1 MGYRISGET
10 ISAFKPGDRA
20 LEQPLRRS
28 TGSLSWAKVL
38 SPCVKPGGLEVGT
51 WFEYRPKSPQATI
64 RVRVSGVMGNMTEP
78 ILYMGVNKPHKGQD
92 LLTELDC
99 VKAEKG
105 QTEILLSFNDL
116 TPKETYFILVGS
128 ETANKN
134 DSYTIHV
141 WTAYTDLAKAED
153 LSESASETYVSGR
166 VRDKSGTGKSGVLIS
181 ILDKSNKPLETAKSD
196 SKGTFTFKKLPI
208 DSKPIIRIEED
219 DTELIV
225 DLFLFGSDGKV
236 KEKATRVG
244 NNMYGFGADE
254 DHFTQLRLLSDRD
267 WSLNVE
273 KGKTGVTGRVVDSE
287 SFLFGQANVSVGL
300 YSTSKNKL
308 ASSKT
313 DLNGKF
319 SFKDLDQGDYM
330 VRVEGDQSKNYSEIV
345 MVDDL
350 NVPFYY
356 ANSAMIGKDGF
367 FKFEKLPVE
376 IVELKRAQEKDTRMK
391 IPTDFSSMESGKAI
405 VLKDLLFESGSSTIL
420 TSSYSELNKLA
431 EELKKKPSLRIEIS
445 GHTDNTGNNAANLTL
460 STGRAE
466 SVKQYLVEK
475 GVNASRVEC
484 KGFGDTRP
492 VASNDTEE
500 GRTKNRRVEF
510 VVIK

>member
-1 MGYRISGET
+1 
-10 ISAFKPGDRA
+10 
-20 LEQPLRRS
+20 
-28 TGSLSWAKVL
+28 
-38 SPCVKPGGLEVGT
+38 
-51 WFEYRPKSPQATI
+51 
-64 RVRVSGVMGNMTEP
+64 
-78 ILYMGVNKPHKGQD
+78 
-92 LLTELDC
+92 
-99 VKAEKG
+99 
-105 QTEILLSFNDL
+105 
-116 TPKETYFILVGS
+116 
-128 ETANKN
+128 
-134 DSYTIHV
+134 
-141 WTAYTDLAKAED
+141 
-153 LSESASETYVSGR
+153 
-166 VRDKSGTGKSGVLIS
+166 
-181 ILDKSNKPLETAKSD
+181 
-196 SKGTFTFKKLPI
+196 
-208 DSKPIIRIEED
+208 
-219 DTELIV
+219 
-225 DLFLFGSDGKV
+225 
-236 KEKATRVG
+236 
-244 NNMYGFGADE
+244 
-254 DHFTQLRLLSDRD
+254 
-267 WSLNVE
+267 
-273 KGKTGVTGRVVDSE
+273 
-287 SFLFGQANVSVGL
+287 
-300 YSTSKNKL
+300 
-308 ASSKT
+308 
-313 DLNGKF
+313 
-319 SFKDLDQGDYM
+319 M

-500 GRTKNRRVEF
+500 GRTKNRGVEF